1 MCVLFTKQLYF
12 FRYKSFLFSGFFI
25 FINCVPTFAQTIL
38 APDSLLQQKRIAALH
53 EMYIKNIGANLAVY
67 NGKEYHQEKYSTIGH
82 PFFLSD
88 STIIGS
94 IMYKNILYK
103 NVHIQ
108 LDIASDILIIKDE
121 YQSNGLVVQSN
132 FVPYFT
138 IGNHRF
144 EYLTSTND
152 DIVPTG
158 FYERITGTTTALF
171 VKRTKKFEQ
180 ALKAE
185 DNTTKFVEN
194 NAYFLITKNRFYG
207 ITNKKSLLKFLADK
221 KELLQ
226 QFITDNKINF
236 NKDVESAFEKTI
248 SYYNKIKYINETDT
262 N

>member
-1 MCVLFTKQLYF
+1 MYTLFKKNLSLFCFKLFLSFYLYF
-12 FRYKSFLFSGFFI
+12 IASCIPS
-25 FINCVPTFAQTIL
+25 FAQTI
-38 APDSLLQQKRIAALH
+38 AVDSTLQQKSIANVQAL
-53 EMYIKNIGANLAVY
+53 YAKNMGGNLLIY
-67 NGKEYHQEKYSTIGH
+67 NGREYHQEKYATIGH

-88 STIIGS
+88 TPLLGA
-94 IMYKNILYK
+94 IMYKNVWYNNMHVLF
-103 NVHIQ
+103 
-108 LDIASDILIIKDE
+108 DITSNLLIVKDDF
-121 YQSNGLVVQSN
+121 QNNGLVVQSN

-194 NAYFLITKNRFYG
+194 NTYFLITNNRFYG
-207 ITNKKSLLKFLADK
+207 ITNKKSLLKFLVDK

-226 QFITDNKINF
+226 QFITDNKLNF
-236 NKDVESAFEKTI
+236 KKDMENAFEKTI
-248 SYYNKIKYINETDT
+248 SYYNQLN
-262 N
+262 